1 MEVSYSEEG
10 RVPGPPEAAYDLRVD
25 FTRLPEYNPNVS
37 NLVRT
42 DGGHTSGAG
51 AVYGFDMTMPD
62 MGAVSGVISVLE
74 ADRPS
79 RVYTRTDSGV
89 FSALEEVRFVPDS
102 EGTRVTFDVVVEV
115 PDDME
120 AVAPMVDASGREQVR
135 LELDHMAKVL
145 GS

>member
-1 MEVSYSEEG
+1 VEVPYREAAT
-10 RVPGPPEAAYDLRVD
+10 VNAPPEAVYDLRVD

-37 NLVRT
+37 NLRRT

-51 AVYGFDMTMPD
+51 AVYSFDVTVQD
-62 MGAVSGVISVLE
+62 MGTVSSVLTVLE
-74 ADRPS
+74 ADRPG

-89 FSALEEVRFVPDS
+89 FSALEEVRFEPDGD
-102 EGTRVTFDVVVEV
+102 GTRVTFDVVVEM

-145 GS
+145 GP